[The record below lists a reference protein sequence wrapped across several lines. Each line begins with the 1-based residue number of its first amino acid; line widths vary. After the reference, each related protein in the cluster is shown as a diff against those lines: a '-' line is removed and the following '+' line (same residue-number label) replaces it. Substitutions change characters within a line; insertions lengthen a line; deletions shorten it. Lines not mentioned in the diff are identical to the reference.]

1 MRHQDQCANEEQTT
15 VSAQNVEDV
24 SAEDGR
30 EMVEGGGYLL
40 DVREADEWDA
50 GHAPDAAWIPMGELQ
65 GRVDELPRDRRIV
78 VICRSGAR
86 SHRVAGVL
94 VGAGFDA
101 VNLDGGMRAWAAED
115 YDVLASDGLPGAV
128 I

>member
-1 MRHQDQCANEEQTT
+1 LIFPTIDEETTT

-24 SAEDGR
+24 NAEDGHG
-30 EMVEGGGYLL
+30 MVEGGGYLL

-50 GHAPDAAWIPMGELQ
+50 GHAPEAVWIPMGDLEA
-65 GRVDELPRDRRIV
+65 RVDELPRDRRIV

-94 VGAGFDA
+94 LGAGFDA
-101 VNLDGGMRAWAAED
+101 VNLDGGMRAWAGED
-115 YDVLASDGLPGAV
+115 FAVVASDGLPGTV

>member
-1 MRHQDQCANEEQTT
+1 MQ
-15 VSAQNVEDV
+15 DV
-24 SAEDGR
+24 SAEDGH
-30 EMVEGGGYLL
+30 EMVEHGGYLL
-40 DVREADEWDA
+40 DVREADEWEA
-50 GHAPDAAWIPMGELQ
+50 GHAPAAVWIPMGELQ

-101 VNLDGGMRAWAAED
+101 VNLDGGLRAWAAED
-115 YDVLASDGLPGAV
+115 YPVLASDGLPGAV

>member
-1 MRHQDQCANEEQTT
+1 VNAEQ
-15 VSAQNVEDV
+15 VVDV

-30 EMVEGGGYLL
+30 QMVETGGLLL

-50 GHAPDAAWIPMGELQ
+50 GHAPEAVWIPMGELQ
-65 GRVDELPRDRRIV
+65 ARVEELPRDRRIV
-78 VICRSGAR
+78 AICRTGAR
-86 SHRVAGVL
+86 SHAVAAAL
-94 VGAGFDA
+94 LGAGFDA

-115 YDVLASDGLPGAV
+115 YDVVASDGLPGVV

>member
-1 MRHQDQCANEEQTT
+1 MSNDQVA
-15 VSAQNVEDV
+15 DV

-30 EMVEGGGYLL
+30 RMVDEGALLL

-50 GHAPDAAWIPMGELQ
+50 GHAPEAVWIPMGELQ
-65 GRVDELPRDRRIV
+65 TRVEELPRDRRIV
-78 VICRSGAR
+78 AICRSGAR
-86 SHRVAGVL
+86 SHAVAGAL
-94 VGAGFDA
+94 LGAGYDA

-115 YDVLASDGLPGAV
+115 YEVVAGDGLPGVV